1 MHGAALTTSVVAVL
15 AIAAGLTV
23 ANIYYN
29 QPMLE
34 QMHAD
39 LHDPLVS
46 YVPTATQ
53 IGYALGLLFL
63 VPLGDLTER
72 KRLILIQCLGIAGGC
87 AGVAL
92 APGAG
97 LILLG
102 SLVMGILASVAHQII
117 PLAANLAPPERR
129 GHVIGI
135 VMAGLLCGILLSRTL
150 AGFVAEQMGWR
161 AMFWLGVPLALATT
175 LMLAVKLP
183 RSLPDAGH
191 TSYRSV
197 LRSLATLWC
206 ELPQLRR
213 ATYIQCMQFGGFCV
227 FWTVLAFR
235 LESHFG
241 YGPQIAGLFGVLGV
255 VGVLAAPVAG
265 RIADRSGPH
274 RVIVLAAF
282 VTLAS
287 WLVFAGWGQLA
298 GLMLGVI
305 ALDFGVQSSQIS
317 NQSVIYALRPEAR
330 ARINT
335 IYMTSM
341 FVAGGIA
348 SALAMAAWHRFG
360 WYGACALGVAISLG
374 CVAMQFLGRKE
385 ATPAPHA

>member
-1 MHGAALTTSVVAVL
+1 MPLSFAVVAVM

-39 LHDPLVS
+39 LHDGLVS

-53 IGYALGLLFL
+53 IGYAMGLLFL

-72 KRLILIQCLGIAGGC
+72 KRLILIQCLGIAVAC

-92 APGAG
+92 APGG
-97 LILLG
+97 GTILLG
-102 SLVMGILASVAHQII
+102 SLVLGGFAAVAHQII
-117 PLAANLAPPERR
+117 PLAANLAPAERR
-129 GHVIGI
+129 GHVIGT
-135 VMAGLLCGILLSRTL
+135 VMAGLLCGILLSRTV
-150 AGFVAEQMGWR
+150 AGVVAAHFGWR
-161 AMFWLGVPLALATT
+161 AMFWLAVPLALATAA
-175 LMLAVKLP
+175 LLAFKLP
-183 RSLPDAGH
+183 RSVPDTRGA
-191 TSYRSV
+191 TYRSI
-197 LRSLATLWC
+197 LRSLVTLWRD
-206 ELPQLRR
+206 LPQLRR
-213 ATYIQCMQFGGFCV
+213 ATYIQCCQFGSFCV

-235 LESHFG
+235 LEARFG

-265 RIADRSGPH
+265 RIADRRGPQL
-274 RVIVLAAF
+274 VIALTAV
-282 VTLAS
+282 VTTLS
-287 WLVFAGWGQLA
+287 WAIFGLWGSLA
-298 GLMLGVI
+298 GLMVGVV

-335 IYMTSM
+335 IYMTSL
-341 FVAGGIA
+341 FVSGGIA

-360 WYGACALGVAISLG
+360 WNGVVGLGIAISLV
-374 CVAMQFLGRKE
+374 CVALQFIGRQVG
-385 ATPAPHA
+385 AVRPA